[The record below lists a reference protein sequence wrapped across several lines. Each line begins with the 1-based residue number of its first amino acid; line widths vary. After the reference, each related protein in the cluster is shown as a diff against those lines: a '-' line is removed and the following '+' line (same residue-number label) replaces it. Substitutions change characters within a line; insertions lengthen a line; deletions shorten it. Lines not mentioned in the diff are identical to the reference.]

1 MKKIVRIPIFMFLFL
16 TACNSSSTNDPSTL
30 SFSEIKNVPDN
41 VQNKIEAGYTLQ
53 LMDEGEKGSYI
64 VFQSRGAVETDVE
77 SKDDTVTIKFST
89 SDSPK
94 DEVKQNVYY
103 LTRDQGQDV
112 IHVLVDGEP
121 AVFDSVTGL

>member
-1 MKKIVRIPIFMFLFL
+1 MKRFLGLAILVLSIL
-16 TACNSSSTNDPSTL
+16 TACSSSKDSSTL
-30 SFSEIKNVPDN
+30 SFSKVEMVPDN
-41 VQNKIEAGYTLQ
+41 VQDNIEPEYTLQ
-53 LMDEGEKGSYI
+53 LMDEGEKRSYI

-121 AVFDSVTGL
+121 VVFDNVTGL

>member
-1 MKKIVRIPIFMFLFL
+1 MRKIVGLAILVLSIL
-16 TACNSSSTNDPSTL
+16 TACSSSKDSSTL
-30 SFSEIKNVPDN
+30 SFSKVELVPDN
-41 VQNKIEAGYTLQ
+41 VQDNIEPEYTLQ

-64 VFQSRGAVETDVE
+64 VFQSRGDVETDVE

-103 LTRDQGQDV
+103 LTRDQEQDV